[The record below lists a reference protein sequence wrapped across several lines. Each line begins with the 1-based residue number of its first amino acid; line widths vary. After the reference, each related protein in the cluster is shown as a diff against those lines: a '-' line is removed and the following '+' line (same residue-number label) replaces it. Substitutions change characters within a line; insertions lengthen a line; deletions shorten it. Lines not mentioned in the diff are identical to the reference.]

1 MGQKKLSPSDLSMGS
16 RLKYILGK
24 EIREALPQSEGF
36 IWHVNIS
43 VGEGV
48 TTPKGY
54 KYLNTSFSNFGKLDF
69 IIFIE
74 KRVQYTIDEN
84 KKVGYQILEGSS
96 SRTSFKLGGWVE
108 LDLKRDTLT
117 WYYDYNGNVTEDVKT
132 AITMAML

>member
-16 RLKYILGK
+16 RLKYLIGK
-24 EIREALPQSEGF
+24 EIRETLPQSEGF

-74 KRVQYTIDEN
+74 KRVQYKINETE
-84 KKVGYQILEGSS
+84 KVYPIVLEDSF
-96 SRTSFKLGGWVE
+96 SRASFKLGGWVE